1 MSENRIKQ
9 EKKCVNKIEMNAI
22 MKNSFY
28 LYFMRFNT
36 I

>member
-1 MSENRIKQ
+1 MKE
-9 EKKCVNKIEMNAI
+9 KCVNKIEMNAM